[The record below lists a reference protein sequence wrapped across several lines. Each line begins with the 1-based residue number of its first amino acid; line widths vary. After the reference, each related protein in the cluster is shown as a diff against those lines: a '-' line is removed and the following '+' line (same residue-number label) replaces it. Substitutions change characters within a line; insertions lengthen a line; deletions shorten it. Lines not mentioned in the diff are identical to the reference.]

1 MKHVSLRFAAAVALA
16 AGLALAQTP
25 SPTPQQ
31 TAPGRH
37 GQLRMRL
44 GRVLRALNL
53 TDNQRQQAKAIL
65 QQAHQ
70 TAQPVRQQLQQNRQ
84 LLREAVKTGKTDVEI
99 QQLSAQQGDLLG
111 QALAIRTEAWAKV
124 YALLTPEQRA
134 QADQLR

>member
-25 SPTPQQ
+25 SPAPQPAAQ
-31 TAPGRH
+31 GRH

-53 TDNQRQQAKAIL
+53 TDTQRQQAKAIF
-65 QQAHQ
+65 QQARQ

-84 LLREAVKTGKTDVEI
+84 LLSDAVKNGKTDVEI
-99 QQLSAQQGDLLG
+99 QQLSAQQGELLG
-111 QALAIRTEAWAKV
+111 QNLAIRTQAWAR
-124 YALLTPEQRA
+124 L
-134 QADQLR
+134 